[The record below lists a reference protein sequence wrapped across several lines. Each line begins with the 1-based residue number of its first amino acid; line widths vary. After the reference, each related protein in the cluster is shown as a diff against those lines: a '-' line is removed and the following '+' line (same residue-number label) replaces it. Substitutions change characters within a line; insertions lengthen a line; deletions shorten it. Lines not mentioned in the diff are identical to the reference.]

1 MSVTNTTTTV
11 SREERGALIAAKT
24 KLRKNGKGWIV
35 PSQSGNGEYLVDP
48 EQHTCTC
55 PDFVQRGV
63 TCKHQVAVTF
73 TIERETRKDG
83 TVKETRSVRVTYSQ
97 EWSSYNA
104 AQTHEGERF
113 LQLLHSLCE
122 GVEQP
127 PQGNGRPRLP
137 LADVVFALALRSY
150 LTVSGR
156 RATSFVR
163 DAERQGLI
171 DRVPSFQSAFRY
183 LESADLTALLKSLIE
198 ESAKPLKAV
207 ETDFAADST
216 GFATA
221 VYQRWFDHK
230 WGKIRSEH
238 TWVKAHL
245 ICGVKTNI
253 VTAAEVHATE
263 TADAPQLP
271 ALVNKTAQTFNIQEV
286 SADKAY
292 SSRKNLHVVEAVG
305 GVAYIP
311 FKAGTNGMGRNF
323 DGLWNRMWHFYNF
336 NQGAFFDHYHKRSNV
351 ETTMSMIKAKFG
363 TSVRAKTPVAQVNE
377 VLLKILCHNLV
388 VLVSSFYELG
398 VEAVF
403 FGTSETELPLVPNVR
418 ALNDF

>member
-1 MSVTNTTTTV
+1 M
-11 SREERGALIAAKT
+11 
-24 KLRKNGKGWIV
+24 
-35 PSQSGNGEYLVDP
+35 
-48 EQHTCTC
+48 QHTCTC
-55 PDFVQRGV
+55 PDFIQRGV

-83 TVKETRSVRVTYSQ
+83 TFKETRSVRVTYSQ

-104 AQTHEGERF
+104 AQTHEQERF
-113 LQLLHSLCE
+113 LQLLRSLCE

-137 LADVVFALALRSY
+137 LSDVVFALALRSY

-156 RATSFVR
+156 RATSFIR

-216 GFATA
+216 GFATE

-253 VTAAEVHATE
+253 VTAVEVHATE

-271 ALVNKTAQTFNIQEV
+271 TLVNKTAETFNVQEV

-292 SSRKNLHVVEAVG
+292 SSRKNLHAVEAVG
-305 GVAYIP
+305 AVPLHSFQGSDERHGQDVRRTVEPHVAS
-311 FKAGTNGMGRNF
+311 KRRSS
-323 DGLWNRMWHFYNF
+323 GLLR
-336 NQGAFFDHYHKRSNV
+336 QKR
-351 ETTMSMIKAKFG
+351 
-363 TSVRAKTPVAQVNE
+363 
-377 VLLKILCHNLV
+377 
-388 VLVSSFYELG
+388 
-398 VEAVF
+398 
-403 FGTSETELPLVPNVR
+403 PLSQMYG
-418 ALNDF
+418 L